1 MSGPF
6 PSKKLS
12 TLIVFITIFYCTEI
26 KLSTGQLDI
35 LRWGIIFMTMEILND
50 FNIEIVNE
58 SPIYKVVYTLDNYS
72 GTCVYTE
79 TPPQSKIQS
88 GNIYLLTHSDMGD
101 VIEYI
106 HKKTPL
112 TSDKF
117 SEVQMGIREH
127 SLNQLKEFVITT
139 NSYNILPPPHNK
151 PVVFR

>member
-1 MSGPF
+1 
-6 PSKKLS
+6 
-12 TLIVFITIFYCTEI
+12 
-26 KLSTGQLDI
+26 
-35 LRWGIIFMTMEILND
+35 MTMEILND

-58 SPIYKVVYTLDNYS
+58 SPIYRVEYSNGNYS
-72 GTCVYTE
+72 GSCTYTE
-79 TPPQSKIQS
+79 TIPQSKFQS
-88 GNIYLLTHSDMGD
+88 GNIYLLSHSDMGD

-112 TSDKF
+112 TSEDF
-117 SEVQMGIREH
+117 NEVQMGIREH